1 MVKYNGNIAD
11 ITLMIKHIMLDMDI
25 KQKDLCNATG
35 WTKATISNLLNNRTE
50 NPSLKILLELCNAMN
65 CDLNIDIVPRA
76 KEDSQIG
83 KSKANIRQNMTLRT
97 MKQYSVKYPIK
108 IYREV
113 EKAMS
118 DTGMNRNRWTTT
130 AIVEKLER
138 DGYIHGKK
146 D

>member
-1 MVKYNGNIAD
+1 MVKYNGNISD

-76 KEDSQIG
+76 KEDS
-83 KSKANIRQNMTLRT
+83 
-97 MKQYSVKYPIK
+97 
-108 IYREV
+108 
-113 EKAMS
+113 
-118 DTGMNRNRWTTT
+118 
-130 AIVEKLER
+130 
-138 DGYIHGKK
+138 
-146 D
+146 